1 MLVRSSPSSLGRWL
15 RVRTLLRACVAALT
29 LSILIAPLSA
39 CGGESAASKPTE
51 KPLQVNPA
59 TLSDD
64 PDSAFPSGTD
74 ILTTLSDLGSG
85 HYQLT
90 VQNES
95 PLGTINTFTWTPP
108 ADLHVTALTGS
119 SVGHCNLQGRS
130 ITCQTMLVAPKC
142 TCKPGGITSV
152 HFKGIVSSPRSAK
165 KGVAIHA
172 QLPGGIVT
180 VGVLTPVPFVI
191 PSSPSQPVPAS
202 ADLPF
207 CKPNQH
213 TSRAHPCIE
222 TG

>member
-1 MLVRSSPSSLGRWL
+1 
-15 RVRTLLRACVAALT
+15 VRTLLRSYLVLFALSVLVVT
-29 LSILIAPLSA
+29 LSA
-39 CGGESAASKPTE
+39 CGGSARAPTSTPQE
-51 KPLQVNPA
+51 TPLRVNPA

-130 ITCQTMLVAPKC
+130 ITCQTTLVAPKC
-142 TCKPGGITSV
+142 TCRRGGITSV

-165 KGVAIHA
+165 NGVAIHA

-180 VGVLTPVPFVI
+180 VGALTPVPFVI